1 MVKDIQQMLKYL
13 LKHNFLQVYAFCIEV
28 CLLIK
33 TSDAKV
39 IQLKLLPFIS
49 FSGSTATEGHFAH
62 HTEVLLWL
70 RLNSTMITRYDSFE
84 SSY

>member
-1 MVKDIQQMLKYL
+1 MVKDLQQMLKYL
-13 LKHNFLQVYAFCIEV
+13 LKLNFLQVYAFCIEV

-39 IQLKLLPFIS
+39 IQLMLLPFIS

-62 HTEVLLWL
+62 HTQVLLWP
-70 RLNSTMITRYDSFE
+70 RLNFTFMITH
-84 SSY
+84 